1 MKTTKEN
8 KPAGNIHKQQLF
20 HWIGGDLDKE
30 NRNRKVL
37 RDDLVKKCLAKLR
50 LSLEHGIWV
59 KTPDEPEQID
69 FTGKDAKSKPLK
81 LDVPIAC
88 FTEWSLGDSLRHTK
102 EYGRIGFGFP
112 KRWVIE
118 RGGQSVTY
126 FKHNQRGAFL
136 KSAFLLLNQLGE
148 FDEIKNIWKSKPD
161 SLGFGELHYL
171 LHFAKMIQLK
181 RQQPRKKTVDPSE
194 SAELTKNEKLP
205 GKKTTKATA
214 DAHAFKRKF
223 GHPLHFVEEREWRIV
238 YHSIHGAFF
247 KEGPGRPNHYLPYI
261 PGEELF
267 TLVLPDNKVVSK
279 VLQDKWITD
288 RLFTPWNHYPAL
300 KNRHVPPVTLLSHS
314 DIGTF

>member
-1 MKTTKEN
+1 MKHK
-8 KPAGNIHKQQLF
+8 KDSGLASNIHKQQLF

-37 RDDLVKKCLAKLR
+37 RDDLVKKCLDNLR
-50 LSLEHGIWV
+50 RSLEHGIWV

-69 FTGKDAKSKPLK
+69 FTGKNSKSKPLK
-81 LDVPIAC
+81 LDIPIAC

-136 KSAFLLLNQLGE
+136 KSAFLLLDQLGE
-148 FDEIKNIWKSKPD
+148 FDEIKNIWKPKAD
-161 SLGFGELHYL
+161 SFGFGELHYL
-171 LHFAKMIQLK
+171 LHFAKMIREKTPPASRKVVAPTVITPADLTLK
-181 RQQPRKKTVDPSE
+181 KK
-194 SAELTKNEKLP
+194 A
-205 GKKTTKATA
+205 TKATVE
-214 DAHAFKRKF
+214 AHTFKRKF
-223 GHPLHFVEEREWRIV
+223 GRPLDFVEEREWRIV
-238 YHSIHGAFF
+238 YHSANKKLFE
-247 KEGPGRPNHYLPYI
+247 KGPGTPTYYLPYA

-279 VLQDKWITD
+279 VLQRDWFTE
-288 RLFTPWNHYPAL
+288 RLFTPWKHYKQL
-300 KNRHVPPVTLLSHS
+300 NGRRVPPVTLLSHS